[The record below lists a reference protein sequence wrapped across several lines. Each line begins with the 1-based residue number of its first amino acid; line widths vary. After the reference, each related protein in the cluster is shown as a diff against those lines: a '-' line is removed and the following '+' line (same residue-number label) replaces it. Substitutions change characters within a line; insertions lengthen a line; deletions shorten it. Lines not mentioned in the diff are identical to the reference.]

1 MMENVVRNLTALG
14 LKEYEARVYAAL
26 VGIGEGNARQIH
38 ETSGVPRP
46 RVYDV
51 AAGLAARGFLTVRPG
66 NPLVYV
72 PAEPTVLVHHLKAGM
87 EQAATDAIRDLESL
101 SLDAR
106 SKNSPIWYVQ
116 GEWSIRRH
124 AESLAAGV
132 TRDLA
137 VVCLDYRQIGEF
149 ARLIADASRVHPVS
163 VLLPNG
169 KRGIKKPLGNAS
181 LHVPK
186 PFCAF
191 FQENIFEEVY
201 CGPIPVDG
209 SAFLLEY
216 IFIADDRVCMIVY
229 TEDGVRNAVVITL
242 PFITCVQRQFVNRMI
257 ANADCISGPAG
268 AETGVRHPST

>member
-1 MMENVVRNLTALG
+1 MDGLIRNLMTLG
-14 LKEYEARVYAAL
+14 LTEYEARVYAAL
-26 VGIGEGNARQIH
+26 VGIGEGSARQIH
-38 ETSGVPRP
+38 EASGVPRP
-46 RVYDV
+46 RVYDI
-51 AAGLAARGFLTVRPG
+51 AEGLAGRGFVTVRRG
-66 NPLVYV
+66 NPHVYI
-72 PAEPTVLVHHLKAGM
+72 PAEPAVVVHHLKSAADA
-87 EQAATDAIRDLESL
+87 AATAAVQGLDAL

-124 AESLAAGV
+124 AESLAGGV

-137 VVCLDYRQIGEF
+137 VVCLDYGQIGEF
-149 ARLIADASRVHPVS
+149 ARLIADTSRDHPVS

-169 KRGIKKPLGNAS
+169 RRGIRKPLGNAS
-181 LHVPK
+181 LHVPR

-191 FQENIFEEVY
+191 FQENIFEKVY

-229 TEDGVRNAVVITL
+229 REDGVRNAVVITL

-257 ANADCISGPAG
+257 ASAERIEGPVK
-268 AETGVRHPST
+268 AEGGS